1 MPKGATVA
9 GLADE
14 IKSEPSE
21 HGGIKRRRIWQIA
34 DSLDAEDRAAF
45 VAALNDFSVPAA
57 SIRRVLAK
65 RNIRLSESVI
75 SNYRNG
81 HYGTL

>member
-1 MPKGATVA
+1 MA

-14 IKSEPSE
+14 IKSEPSD
-21 HGGIKRRRIWQIA
+21 HGGPKRRKIWQIA
-34 DSLDAEDRAAF
+34 AALDEEDRAAF
-45 VAALNDFSVPAA
+45 VDALNDFSVPGAT
-57 SIRRVLAK
+57 IRRVLAK
-65 RNIRLSESVI
+65 RGIRLSESVI